1 MLQQIRMP
9 RNMGGLA
16 QLSVDPEIMGSG
28 QQVRIDTGR
37 LNAARYIV
45 IFLGAAML
53 LSLVVQALWLGG
65 DVTLSRVIKVGLV
78 AILGPSL
85 FWAASGKELS
95 LLGELQKR
103 TSQLEQRVRENK
115 ALNRMTQAHLAEC
128 LSLAQPQQPDPNVD
142 HGRAD
147 DFSNWPEVY
156 VGPDTHSVLVS
167 SPEGVKLVHRQPEA
181 ITATMSTFTTG

>member
-9 RNMGGLA
+9 RNIGGLA
-16 QLSVDPEIMGSG
+16 QLSADHESMGSG
-28 QQVRIDTGR
+28 QQVHIDIGR

-45 IFLGAAML
+45 ILLGAAML

-65 DVTLSRVIKVGLV
+65 DVTLSRVLKVGLV

-85 FWAASGKELS
+85 LWAASGKELS
-95 LLGELQKR
+95 LLRELQKR

-128 LSLAQPQQPDPNVD
+128 LSLESSHQPEHRSD
-142 HGRAD
+142 HGTAD
-147 DFSNWPEVY
+147 NFSSWPSVY
-156 VGPDTHSVLVS
+156 VRPETDSTLARGPD
-167 SPEGVKLVHRQPEA
+167 GDDRVHRQREEVAASATA
-181 ITATMSTFTTG
+181 IHG

>member
-1 MLQQIRMP
+1 
-9 RNMGGLA
+9 MGGLA
-16 QLSVDPEIMGSG
+16 QLSVDPESMGSG

-37 LNAARYIV
+37 LSAARYIV

-103 TSQLEQRVRENK
+103 SSQLEQRVRENK

-128 LSLAQPQQPDPNVD
+128 LSIAQSQPPGPNVD
-142 HGRAD
+142 QGRAD
-147 DFSNWPEVY
+147 DFSKWPEIY
-156 VGPDTHSVLVS
+156 VGPNTRSALAS
-167 SPEGVKLVHRQPEA
+167 SAEGIELVHR
-181 ITATMSTFTTG
+181 